1 MSLNSFLYPHPIL
14 GNSDDIMIELGEDC
28 VSAVVATTNDNHNY
42 RFVLKI
48 KDPTILDI
56 IARGKAAYAVNVKC
70 RNSLYQD
77 RVISASNELIIKIP
91 RTYAL
96 GRVDFEIF
104 VIATEAFTYH
114 NPNANPIFMDCSFEV
129 NPGDPLVFFPPKW
142 DNLDITYHT
151 LKHYSSILVP
161 VPNDKLQDNDILVET
176 NEKIEVNLSR
186 NTFNLFKEVN
196 KEKNSPEIISSIVQT
211 ALTTALLKLF
221 TCTDI
226 DGVEEFDDIPK
237 CETAWVEAIVL
248 RMQNEEEMPSLEQVY
263 ENPFDEVPSL
273 VQKLLQY
280 PVGTL
285 LEKLQNNQNSAEPA
299 DEENKDF

>member
-1 MSLNSFLYPHPIL
+1 MSSNSFLYPHPIL
-14 GNSDDIMIELGEDC
+14 GHTDDILVELGEDC
-28 VSAVVATTNDNHNY
+28 VDAVVATTDYCHNY

-48 KDPTILDI
+48 EDPTILNL
-56 IARGKAAYAVNVKC
+56 IANNKAKYAVNIKC
-70 RNSLYQD
+70 RSSLYQD
-77 RVISASNELIIKIP
+77 RVISTSNELIVKIP

-104 VIATEAFTYH
+104 VIATEPFTYH
-114 NPNANPIFMDCSFEV
+114 NPKANPAFKDCSFEI

-161 VPNDKLQDNDILVET
+161 VPNDELQDNDILVVT
-176 NEKIEVNLSR
+176 NDKIEVNLSR

-196 KEKNSPEIISSIVQT
+196 KEKNSPELISSIVQT

-221 TCTDI
+221 TGSI
-226 DGVEEFDDIPK
+226 DDIEEIDDIQK
-237 CETAWVEAIVL
+237 CEIAWVEAIVL
-248 RMQNEEEMPSLEQVY
+248 RMQNEEGMPSLDQVFD
-263 ENPFDEVPSL
+263 NPFDEVPSL

-280 PVGTL
+280 PIGTL
-285 LEKLQNNQNSAEPA
+285 LEKLQNSENSAEHA
-299 DEENKDF
+299 DAENNDF

>member
-14 GNSDDIMIELGEDC
+14 GNSDDILIELGEDC
-28 VSAVVATTNDNHNY
+28 VDAVVATSDDSHNY

-48 KDPTILDI
+48 EDPTILDI
-56 IARGKAAYAVNVKC
+56 IASNKAKYAINVKC
-70 RNSLYQD
+70 RGSLYQD
-77 RVISASNELIIKIP
+77 RVISESNELIVKIP

-104 VIATEAFTYH
+104 VIATEAFMYH
-114 NPNANPIFMDCSFEV
+114 NPKANPVFMDCSFEV

-161 VPNDKLQDNDILVET
+161 VPNDKLQDNDILVVT

-186 NTFNLFKEVN
+186 DTFNLFKEVN

-221 TCTDI
+221 TGSI
-226 DGVEEFDDIPK
+226 DDVEEVGDIQT
-237 CETAWVEAIVL
+237 CELAWVEAIVN
-248 RMQNEEEMPSLEQVY
+248 RMQNEDGMPSIEQVF

-273 VQKLLQY
+273 VQKLLQN
-280 PVGTL
+280 PMGTL
-285 LEKLQNNQNSAEPA
+285 LEKLHNNPNTAEPVV
-299 DEENKDF
+299 EENSLF

>member
-14 GNSDDIMIELGEDC
+14 GNSDDILIDLGEDC
-28 VSAVVATTNDNHNY
+28 VDAVVATTADSHNY

-48 KDPTILDI
+48 EDPTILDI
-56 IARGKAAYAVNVKC
+56 IASNKAKYAINVKC
-70 RNSLYQD
+70 RSSLYQD
-77 RVISASNELIIKIP
+77 RVISASNELIVKIP

-96 GRVDFEIF
+96 GRVDFDIF
-104 VIATEAFTYH
+104 VIATEAFSYH
-114 NPNANPIFMDCSFEV
+114 NPKANPVFMDCSFDV
-129 NPGDPLVFFPPKW
+129 NPGDPLVFFPSKW

-161 VPNDKLQDNDILVET
+161 VPNDNLQDNDILVVT
-176 NEKIEVNLSR
+176 KEKIEVNLSR
-186 NTFNLFKEVN
+186 NTFNLFLEVN

-221 TCTDI
+221 TGNI
-226 DGVEEFDDIPK
+226 DGVEEDAGDIQT
-237 CETAWVEAIVL
+237 CELAWVEAIVL
-248 RMQNEEEMPSLEQVY
+248 RMQNEEGMPSVEHVL

-280 PVGTL
+280 PMGIL
-285 LEKLQNNQNSAEPA
+285 LEKLQNNQNAAEPA
-299 DEENKDF
+299 VEENSLF